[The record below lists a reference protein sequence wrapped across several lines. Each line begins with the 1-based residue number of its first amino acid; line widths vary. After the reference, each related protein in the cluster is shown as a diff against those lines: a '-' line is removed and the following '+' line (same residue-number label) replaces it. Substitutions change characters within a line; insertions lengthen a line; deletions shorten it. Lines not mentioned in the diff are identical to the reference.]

1 MPRHTTS
8 MDLDL
13 NYAQQTN
20 LFSYESENRL
30 LSDNNSFNDTFTADQ
45 TFRGQYDTIDGYEIA
60 LIFLSSN
67 LVGQL
72 SSLTYHISADSGL
85 TYPFINTLDTT
96 TSIIQTPLIGKYGY
110 LTGTVAST
118 FTGGA
123 IQILTMYAKAPSALG
138 YTGPPFPALQ
148 SSTGFDLVPNTTR
161 ALNVRVIND
170 VYFDYLYGKMES
182 RSTGAAAGYS
192 DNIGAS
198 YQSLWNQAG
207 FIAIPPNAGVTSVL
221 AASTSTQD
229 SATGTGLAFMIVFCL
244 LDTFESSAFFISFTG
259 TTPVTITAPGGRKFT
274 RFSLGF
280 GISPGSANTGT
291 PISLNVGS
299 LYLGTGAFSTSTGF
313 ATTYMFGRPG
323 DNGMFSGVY
332 TTPKGKRATLFQL
345 KYSTDASKPVNFR
358 TLQRTTETGA
368 WIQII
373 TDIVAGTIQPER
385 SLFGGWTGPGTDVQ
399 IIAKRTAGTTVE
411 GNFILTMHEIDEPL
425 ATSYLG

>member
-1 MPRHTTS
+1 MPRVGL
-8 MDLDL
+8 DLDL
-13 NYAQQTN
+13 QYGQETN
-20 LFSYESENRL
+20 VLEFTTSNRIF
-30 LSDNNSFNDTFTADQ
+30 SDNNSWKATFAANDSFKGEMDH
-45 TFRGQYDTIDGYEIA
+45 IEEYEIA

-72 SSLTYHISADSGL
+72 SSLTYRISADSGL
-85 TYPFINTLDTT
+85 TYPFINTLDTAS
-96 TSIIQTPLIGKYGY
+96 SIIQTPLIGKYGY

-118 FTGGA
+118 FTGGP

-138 YTGPPFPALQ
+138 YTGPPFPSVQ

-170 VYFDYLYGKMES
+170 VYFDYLYGKMQS

-198 YQSLWNQAG
+198 YQSLWNQSG
-207 FIAIPPNAGVTSVL
+207 FIAIPPNVGVASVL

-244 LDTFESSAFFISFTG
+244 LDTFESSAFFINFTG
-259 TTPVTITAPGGRKFT
+259 ATPVTITAPVGRTFT

-280 GISPGSANTGT
+280 GIFPGSANIGT
-291 PISLNVGS
+291 PVSLNVGS
-299 LYLGTGAFSTSTGF
+299 LYLGIGAFSTTTGF

-323 DNGMFSGVY
+323 DNGIFSGVY
-332 TTPKGKRATLFQL
+332 TTPKGKRATVFQL

-399 IIAKRTAGTTVE
+399 VIAKRTAGTVVE
-411 GNFILTMHEIDEPL
+411 GNFILAMHEIDENL
-425 ATSYLG
+425 STSYLG